1 MFKNLEKNSIFKK
14 LGEHSHEEI
23 HFRNC
28 EETGLKAIIAIHST
42 ALGPTTGGTRVWN
55 YENEEEALY
64 DVLRLSRGMSYKNA
78 VSGVLMGGAKA
89 VIIWDTAKPKTR
101 ELMLAYGKFVDS
113 LGGKFTTGED
123 VNMSVSDVQ
132 IMAEVT
138 SHIAGIPGEGRGG
151 DPSPYT
157 ARGVFRGLQAGAM
170 EAFGD
175 KSFKGKTVA
184 VQGLGKV
191 GYDLCKWL
199 HEDGAKL
206 IVTDIN
212 KEAIERA
219 KKEFGAVAVEPSEI
233 INVECDVF
241 APCAMGAVISEEI
254 ANKIKCKLIGGSANN
269 VLVDPAAG
277 EALHKKGI
285 LYLPDYVINAGGVIS
300 VYLEIKREHTHE
312 KANEKMDGIYDNVKN
327 ILDFAKEKNIATY
340 RAADEY
346 AQKIIL
352 EASPKNSCGL

>member
-1 MFKNLEKNSIFKK
+1 MFNK
-14 LGEHSHEEI
+14 LQEFGHEEI

-42 ALGPTTGGTRVWN
+42 ALGNTTGGTRIWN
-55 YENEEEALY
+55 YENEEDALY

-78 VSGVLMGGAKA
+78 VSGVLMGGAKG
-89 VIIWDTAKPKTR
+89 VIIWDTKKPKTR
-101 ELMLAYGKFVDS
+101 EMMLAYGRFVES

-123 VNMSVSDVQ
+123 VNMSVADVQ
-132 IMAEVT
+132 TMGEET
-138 SHIAGIPGEGRGG
+138 SYIAGVPGEGRGG

-157 ARGVFRGLQAGAM
+157 ARGVFRGIQAGAL
-170 EAFGD
+170 EAFGT
-175 KSFKGKTVA
+175 KSLSGKTVA

-191 GYDLCKWL
+191 GYGVCKWL

-212 KEAIERA
+212 EEAMEMA
-219 KKEFGAVAVEPSEI
+219 KKEFGATVVKPEEI
-233 INVECDVF
+233 LSVDCDVF
-241 APCAMGAVISEEI
+241 TPCAMGAIISEEV
-254 ANKIKCKLIGGSANN
+254 ANNLKCKLVGGAANN

-277 EALHKKGI
+277 EALHKRGI

-312 KANEKMDGIYDNVKN
+312 KANERMDGIFDNVKKV
-327 ILDFAKEKNIATY
+327 IDFAKEQNIPTY
-340 RAADEY
+340 KAADEY
-346 AQKIIL
+346 AQKIIN
-352 EASPKNSCGL
+352 EAKEKK